1 MKENFKS
8 FGGSSCLARRSSKR
22 RRLLK
27 TMADQSPTAEY
38 QAAKPRFQRVEDNAF
53 HQGNFVINCTMIR
66 AIVLPVIFLTSAMIA
81 SAADQPNNPDDP
93 GEFDIEPPILKQNL
107 SDELAEA
114 GTPDG
119 DVVRCEKKLERSKRN
134 AAGAERLWRIGVLAK
149 VEVEQRAL
157 KVVKCEAEVASARVV
172 QAKGAVAEQESR
184 VASGEATK
192 QELEV
197 AKTALAQLIE
207 AEQKA
212 VAKRETAELEFA
224 EANLRRQQRLLGLGS
239 AHKSDV
245 TNAEEKLAE
254 LKTPKN

>member
-1 MKENFKS
+1 
-8 FGGSSCLARRSSKR
+8 
-22 RRLLK
+22 
-27 TMADQSPTAEY
+27 
-38 QAAKPRFQRVEDNAF
+38 
-53 HQGNFVINCTMIR
+53 MIR
-66 AIVLPVIFLTSAMIA
+66 AIALPVIFFTSAMIA
-81 SAADQPNNPDDP
+81 LAADQPNNSDEP
-93 GEFDIEPPILKQNL
+93 GELDVEPPILKQNL

-119 DVVRCEKKLERSKRN
+119 DVARCEKKLERSKRN
-134 AAGAERLWRIGVLAK
+134 AAGAERMWRIGVLAK

-157 KVVKCEAEVASARVV
+157 KVIKCEAEVASARVV
-172 QAKGAVAEQESR
+172 QAKGAVADQESR
-184 VASGEATK
+184 VASGAATK

-212 VAKRETAELEFA
+212 VAKRESAELEFA
-224 EANLRRQQRLLGLGS
+224 EANLRRQQRLLQLGS

>member
-1 MKENFKS
+1 
-8 FGGSSCLARRSSKR
+8 
-22 RRLLK
+22 
-27 TMADQSPTAEY
+27 
-38 QAAKPRFQRVEDNAF
+38 
-53 HQGNFVINCTMIR
+53 MIR
-66 AIVLPVIFLTSAMIA
+66 AIALPVMFLTSAIIA
-81 SAADQPNNPDDP
+81 LAADQLNNSEEP

-114 GTPDG
+114 ATPDG
-119 DVVRCEKKLERSKRN
+119 DVARCERKLERSKRN

-157 KVVKCEAEVASARVV
+157 KVVKCEAEVASARVA
-172 QAKGAVAEQESR
+172 QAKATVAEQESR
-184 VASGEATK
+184 VASGETTK

-212 VAKRETAELEFA
+212 VAKRGSAEIEFA
-224 EANLRRQQRLLGLGS
+224 EANVRRQQRLLKLGS

-245 TNAEEKLAE
+245 SNAEEKLAE
-254 LKTPKN
+254 LKAPKN

>member
-1 MKENFKS
+1 
-8 FGGSSCLARRSSKR
+8 
-22 RRLLK
+22 
-27 TMADQSPTAEY
+27 
-38 QAAKPRFQRVEDNAF
+38 
-53 HQGNFVINCTMIR
+53 MIR
-66 AIVLPVIFLTSAMIA
+66 AIALPVTLLSSAMIA
-81 SAADQPNNPDDP
+81 LAADQSNNSDEP

-119 DVVRCEKKLERSKRN
+119 DVARCEKKLERAKRN
-134 AAGAERLWRIGVLAK
+134 AAGAERLWKIGVLAK

-157 KVVKCEAEVASARVV
+157 KVIKCEAEVASARVA
-172 QAKGAVAEQESR
+172 QAKGVVAEQESR

-207 AEQKA
+207 AEEKA
-212 VAKRETAELEFA
+212 LAKRESAELEFA
-224 EANLRRQQRLLGLGS
+224 EANLRRQQRLLKLGS

-254 LKTPKN
+254 LKAPKN

>member
-1 MKENFKS
+1 
-8 FGGSSCLARRSSKR
+8 
-22 RRLLK
+22 
-27 TMADQSPTAEY
+27 
-38 QAAKPRFQRVEDNAF
+38 
-53 HQGNFVINCTMIR
+53 MIR
-66 AIVLPVIFLTSAMIA
+66 AIALPVMFLTSAMIA
-81 SAADQPNNPDDP
+81 LAADQSRNSDEP

-119 DVVRCEKKLERSKRN
+119 DVARCEKKLERAKRN
-134 AAGAERLWRIGVLAK
+134 AAGAERLWKIGVLAK
-149 VEVEQRAL
+149 VEVEQRAV
-157 KVVKCEAEVASARVV
+157 KMVKCETELASARVT
-172 QAKGAVAEQESR
+172 QAKETVAQQESR
-184 VASGEATK
+184 VASGETTK

-212 VAKRETAELEFA
+212 VAKRESAELEFA
-224 EANLRRQQRLLGLGS
+224 EANLRRQQRLLKLGS

-254 LKTPKN
+254 LKAPKN

>member
-1 MKENFKS
+1 
-8 FGGSSCLARRSSKR
+8 
-22 RRLLK
+22 
-27 TMADQSPTAEY
+27 
-38 QAAKPRFQRVEDNAF
+38 
-53 HQGNFVINCTMIR
+53 MIR
-66 AIVLPVIFLTSAMIA
+66 AIALPVMLLTSAMIA
-81 SAADQPNNPDDP
+81 LAADQSSNSDEP

-119 DVVRCEKKLERSKRN
+119 DVARCDKKLERAKRN
-134 AAGAERLWRIGVLAK
+134 AAGAERLWKIGVLAK

-157 KVVKCEAEVASARVV
+157 KVVKCETELASARVA
-172 QAKGAVAEQESR
+172 QAKETVAQQESR
-184 VASGEATK
+184 VASGETTK

-207 AEQKA
+207 AGQKA
-212 VAKRETAELEFA
+212 AAKRETAELEFA
-224 EANLRRQQRLLGLGS
+224 EANLRRQQRLLKLGS

-254 LKTPKN
+254 LKAPKQ

>member
-1 MKENFKS
+1 
-8 FGGSSCLARRSSKR
+8 
-22 RRLLK
+22 
-27 TMADQSPTAEY
+27 
-38 QAAKPRFQRVEDNAF
+38 
-53 HQGNFVINCTMIR
+53 MIR
-66 AIVLPVIFLTSAMIA
+66 AIALPVMFLASAMIVL
-81 SAADQPNNPDDP
+81 AADQPIDSDEP
-93 GEFDIEPPILKQNL
+93 GEFDVEPPILKQNL

-119 DVVRCEKKLERSKRN
+119 DVARCEKKLERAKRN
-134 AAGAERLWRIGVLAK
+134 AAGAERPWKIGVLAK
-149 VEVEQRAL
+149 VEVEQRAV
-157 KVVKCEAEVASARVV
+157 KVIKCETEVASARVA
-172 QAKGAVAEQESR
+172 QARETVAQQESR
-184 VASGEATK
+184 VASGETTK

-224 EANLRRQQRLLGLGS
+224 EANLRRQQRLLKLGS

-254 LKTPKN
+254 LKAPKQ

>member
-1 MKENFKS
+1 
-8 FGGSSCLARRSSKR
+8 
-22 RRLLK
+22 
-27 TMADQSPTAEY
+27 
-38 QAAKPRFQRVEDNAF
+38 
-53 HQGNFVINCTMIR
+53 MIR
-66 AIVLPVIFLTSAMIA
+66 AIALPVMFLTSAMIA
-81 SAADQPNNPDDP
+81 LAADQSSNSDEP
-93 GEFDIEPPILKQNL
+93 GDFDVEPPILKQNL

-119 DVVRCEKKLERSKRN
+119 DVARCEKKLERAKRN
-134 AAGAERLWRIGVLAK
+134 AAGAERLWKIGVLAK

-157 KVVKCEAEVASARVV
+157 KMVKCETEVASARVA
-172 QAKGAVAEQESR
+172 QAKETVAQQESR
-184 VASGEATK
+184 VASGETTK

-212 VAKRETAELEFA
+212 VAKRESAELEFA
-224 EANLRRQQRLLGLGS
+224 EANLRRQQRLLKLGS

-254 LKTPKN
+254 LKAPKN

>member
-1 MKENFKS
+1 MLRGIALS
-8 FGGSSCLARRSSKR
+8 L
-22 RRLLK
+22 
-27 TMADQSPTAEY
+27 T
-38 QAAKPRFQRVEDNAF
+38 
-53 HQGNFVINCTMIR
+53 FVAS
-66 AIVLPVIFLTSAMIA
+66 AIIA
-81 SAADQPNNPDDP
+81 LAADQPTNSEEP

-119 DVVRCEKKLERSKRN
+119 DIARCEKKLERAKRN
-134 AAGAERLWRIGVLAK
+134 AAGAERLWKIGILAK

-157 KVVKCEAEVASARVV
+157 KAIKCEAELATARVT
-172 QAKGAVAEQESR
+172 QAKAAVADQEPR
-184 VASGEATK
+184 VASGETTK

-207 AEQKA
+207 AEQQAKA
-212 VAKRETAELEFA
+212 KLQTAELEFA
-224 EANLRRQQRLLGLGS
+224 EANLRRQQRLLQLGS

-254 LKTPKN
+254 LKAPKN

>member
-1 MKENFKS
+1 M
-8 FGGSSCLARRSSKR
+8 
-22 RRLLK
+22 
-27 TMADQSPTAEY
+27 M
-38 QAAKPRFQRVEDNAF
+38 
-53 HQGNFVINCTMIR
+53 R
-66 AIVLPVIFLTSAMIA
+66 AIALPVMFLTSALIA
-81 SAADQPNNPDDP
+81 LAADQPNDSDEP

-119 DVVRCEKKLERSKRN
+119 DVARCEKKLERSRRN
-134 AAGAERLWRIGVLAK
+134 ATGAERMWRIGVLAK

-157 KVVKCEAEVASARVV
+157 KVTKCEAELASAQVA
-172 QAKGAVAEQESR
+172 QAKEAVAQQESR

-212 VAKRETAELEFA
+212 VAKRESAELEFA
-224 EANLRRQQRLLGLGS
+224 EANLRRQQRLLKLGS

-245 TNAEEKLAE
+245 SNAEEKLAE
-254 LKTPKN
+254 LKAPKN